1 MKIKEVFKNK
11 INKKRLLIVLAVF
24 AVISVMIFSNP
35 EVQEFL
41 FGQENAKLSF
51 QSGVEYEP
59 FRYGEDMLLVS
70 NEGIRAID
78 DSGKDSWTVVHQMTA
93 PMTVVKG
100 NYIMVASM
108 NGTGVNVYKKNKPVS
123 QIKTE
128 NEILTAKMN
137 KDGYVAV
144 ATTELGYK
152 GSVTVYKRGGEEIF
166 KWYSGA
172 GYIGNLDIDS
182 KGNLVV
188 AQIMTDREAV
198 YSRIMLIDTKNK
210 KEAQCI
216 AEKEGIVMKLRLN
229 GSGKILAVSDEG
241 VSCYKKDGKVS
252 FEIDFGG
259 RVPKDCNVENDD
271 NLVFAF
277 DSGLNNTILE
287 SYSASGK
294 LRGSHEANGKI
305 RAFDVCGEYIM
316 YSTINGVT
324 RISPKGKVKGEMSVS
339 NDVKNLK
346 IFSDRERVMSLGGS
360 HAEILKIN

>member
-11 INKKRLLIVLAVF
+11 INKKRLLIVL
-24 AVISVMIFSNP
+24 VIFVLIAVMIFSNP
-35 EVQEFL
+35 EVQDFL
-41 FGQENAKLSF
+41 FGQETAKISF

-59 FRYGEDMLLVS
+59 FRCGEEILLVS
-70 NEGIRAID
+70 NEGIRAVD
-78 DSGKDSWTVVHQMTA
+78 DRGKDSWTVVHQMTS
-93 PMTVVKG
+93 PMTVVNG
-100 NYIMVASM
+100 SYIMVASS
-108 NGTGVNVYKKNKPVS
+108 NGTSVNVYKKSKAVS

-128 NEILTAKMN
+128 NEILAAKMN
-137 KDGYVAV
+137 KNGYVAV

-152 GSVTVYKRGGEEIF
+152 GSVTVFNRSGEETF

-188 AQIMTDREAV
+188 AQIMTDREEV
-198 YSRIMLIDTKNK
+198 YSRIMVLDSKNN
-210 KEAQCI
+210 KEPQCV
-216 AEKEGIVMKLRLN
+216 AEKDGIVMKLRFNNN
-229 GSGKILAVSDEG
+229 GRIIAVSDEG
-241 VSCYKKDGKVS
+241 VLCCKKDGKVV
-252 FEIDFGG
+252 FDVDFGG
-259 RVPKDCNVENDD
+259 RIPVDCNIENDD

-305 RAFDVCGEYIM
+305 RAFDVSGEYIM
-316 YSTINGVT
+316 YATINGVT
-324 RISPKGKVKGEMSVS
+324 RISPKGKIKGEMTVS

-346 IFSDRERVMSLGGS
+346 IFSDRDGFMSLGGS
-360 HAEILKIN
+360 SAEILKIK